1 MVWRISL
8 LGIRPETKKEMGGS
22 LPPISFWT
30 PCEAPPGPPQ
40 TIVVRLGAIQRAGL
54 SLGVRLAY
62 CSKARRSTFTAF
74 GGKFF
79 TPSQSP
85 DRLSHAAKR
94 LFQRSVFFHR
104 KTNHSVQFHSGC
116 GVLVTTRRQLASRS
130 SRVTACPRAKKKGRS
145 MRSGPVRSFVVKAES
160 EVRRFC
166 LSSVPGDFRMQARAT
181 TTSTA
186 SRSHST
192 SDHLLSV
199 VSAAKKLALFARF
212 EKPALFLVHGEVP
225 TWRNRFFSTDA
236 NDLWVVRYPHV

>member
-1 MVWRISL
+1 LLESQTLDVYGFWWEILHPQPIPRSAVPRSKKAISAQRFL
-8 LGIRPETKKEMGGS
+8 PQENES
-22 LPPISFWT
+22 LCSVSFRLW
-30 PCEAPPGPPQ
+30 CFGYNQ
-40 TIVVRLGAIQRAGL
+40 T
-54 SLGVRLAY
+54 
-62 CSKARRSTFTAF
+62 
-74 GGKFF
+74 
-79 TPSQSP
+79 
-85 DRLSHAAKR
+85 
-94 LFQRSVFFHR
+94 
-104 KTNHSVQFHSGC
+104 
-116 GVLVTTRRQLASRS
+116 RQLASRS

>member
-1 MVWRISL
+1 LLESQTLDVYGFWWEILHPQPIPRSAVPRSKKAISAQRFL
-8 LGIRPETKKEMGGS
+8 PQENES
-22 LPPISFWT
+22 LCSVSFRLWCFGYNQT
-30 PCEAPPGPPQ
+30 PACESLIARHGVPASQEKGP
-40 TIVVRLGAIQRAGL
+40 L
-54 SLGVRLAY
+54 
-62 CSKARRSTFTAF
+62 
-74 GGKFF
+74 
-79 TPSQSP
+79 
-85 DRLSHAAKR
+85 HAKR
-94 LFQRSVFFHR
+94 
-104 KTNHSVQFHSGC
+104 
-116 GVLVTTRRQLASRS
+116 
-130 SRVTACPRAKKKGRS
+130 
-145 MRSGPVRSFVVKAES
+145 PVRSFVVKAES